1 MGKRIV
7 VGTACARASAVLC
20 VGIALFS
27 GDALAQKLEL
37 PPEIA
42 VSETPAGTGII
53 KKKSVAN
60 IPIWKRITT
69 GTYHGVNHIR
79 IAFDDARM
87 RIGDSADEI
96 LGRPAFPFSKT
107 ETQLDLVVLT
117 AADLGFREGYTSL
130 AEIYRRAIELG
141 LKLCPAEVGPQL
153 RLQYVDQP
161 VGEFLHIAMHPVA
174 AYHGDLV
181 DLTVANG
188 GTGLLLLGGDGS
200 PELKL
205 HSTVKFVF
213 VRPSQVASET
223 PQAGPFGSGIGDLH
237 DGAAGVSPSD

>member
-1 MGKRIV
+1 MSRSGNGLRL
-7 VGTACARASAVLC
+7 GLTTAS
-20 VGIALFS
+20 ITFAL
-27 GDALAQKLEL
+27 LLMM
-37 PPEIA
+37 
-42 VSETPAGTGII
+42 
-53 KKKSVAN
+53 
-60 IPIWKRITT
+60 R
-69 GTYHGVNHIR
+69 
-79 IAFDDARM
+79 
-87 RIGDSADEI
+87 RIGNSADEI

-117 AADLGFREGYTSL
+117 AADLGFQEGYTSL

-141 LKLCPAEVGPQL
+141 LNLCPAEVGPQL

-161 VGEFLHIAMHPVA
+161 LGEFLHIAMDPIA
-174 AYHGDLV
+174 TYHGDLV

-200 PELKL
+200 PDLKL

-223 PQAGPFGSGIGDLH
+223 P
-237 DGAAGVSPSD
+237 